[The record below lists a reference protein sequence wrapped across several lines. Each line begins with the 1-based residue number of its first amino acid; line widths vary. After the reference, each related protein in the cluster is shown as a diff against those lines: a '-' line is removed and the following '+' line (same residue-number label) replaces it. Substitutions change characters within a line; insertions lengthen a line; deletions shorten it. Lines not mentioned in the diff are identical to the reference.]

1 MKGFTSNF
9 IVASCISIYVYSI
22 FSLFLL
28 LFCISVFH
36 HVEILQWPSMR
47 NNPLLLFAIIN
58 IFNCITKRSGQ
69 YIVMFI
75 IAVFVS
81 DCILLV
87 YCAFYIRFCFVF
99 GQHLFYV
106 FSDNLTIKW
115 LFFQTEL
122 CYKMDTFFVVVV
134 IVTAVVI
141 LLYFYTIFK
150 LYAFK
155 FSE

>member
-1 MKGFTSNF
+1 MVSRRGDPILFGYC
-9 IVASCISIYVYSI
+9 SCKSTAVTICCQLHYSYYSRLLTMAMRVVS
-22 FSLFLL
+22 FLFLL

-81 DCILLV
+81 DSVLLV

-99 GQHLFYV
+99 LVNICFM
-106 FSDNLTIKW
+106 
-115 LFFQTEL
+115 FFRIIWQ
-122 CYKMDTFFVVVV
+122 
-134 IVTAVVI
+134 
-141 LLYFYTIFK
+141 
-150 LYAFK
+150 
-155 FSE
+155 